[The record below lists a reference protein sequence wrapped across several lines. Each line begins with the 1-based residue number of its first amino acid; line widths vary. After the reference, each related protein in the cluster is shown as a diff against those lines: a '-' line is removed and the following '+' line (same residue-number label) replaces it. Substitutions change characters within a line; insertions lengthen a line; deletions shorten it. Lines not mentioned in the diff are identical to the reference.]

1 MKTRRILKHK
11 ASKGSDVTKPRRPRK
26 KKYFIAVAGNI
37 GAGKSSLTRLLSG
50 RFGWKPFFESV
61 ADNPYLSDFYGD
73 MKRWSFNLQVYFL
86 SNRFQSH
93 KSITE
98 GPDSV
103 ILDRVIYE
111 DAEIFA
117 RNLYEIGKMDER
129 DYTNYV
135 ELYKVMTEY
144 LRAPDLLIYLRAN
157 VDTLVKQIASR
168 GRDFEQGIP
177 REYLEQLNTHYENWT
192 QNYKLGPLLTVES
205 DSLDFVNR
213 RGDLDKIV
221 GMIEKRLKM

>member
-1 MKTRRILKHK
+1 MRR
-11 ASKGSDVTKPRRPRK
+11 SRSK

-37 GAGKSSLTRLLSG
+37 GAGKSSLTKLLSEH
-50 RFGWKPFFESV
+50 FGWKPFFESV
-61 ADNPYLSDFYGD
+61 ADNPYLGDFYGD
-73 MKRWSFNLQVYFL
+73 MNRWSFNLQVYFL

-98 GPDSV
+98 GPSSE

-144 LRAPDLLIYLRAN
+144 LRAPDLLIYLRAG

-177 REYLEQLNTHYENWT
+177 REYLEQLNRHYENWT
-192 QNYKLGPLLTVES
+192 KNYKLGPLLTIES
-205 DSLDFVNR
+205 DMLDFVSR
-213 RGDLDKIV
+213 RDDLESIV
-221 GMIEKRLKM
+221 QMIQKRLKK